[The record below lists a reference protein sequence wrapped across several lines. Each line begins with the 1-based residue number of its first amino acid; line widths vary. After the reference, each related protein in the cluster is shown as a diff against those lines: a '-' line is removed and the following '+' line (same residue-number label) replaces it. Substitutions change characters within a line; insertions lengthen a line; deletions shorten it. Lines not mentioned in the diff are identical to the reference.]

1 MLPTPTFHHVHLNSP
16 NPDAAIDFYVRQ
28 FASTSKTTWGGMAA
42 LQSPNKVMLLFNK
55 VASEPP
61 VLPQSAIWHYGWHVT
76 DVRSKLAEYKTH
88 PEVSLMPL
96 YTEAQG
102 GGYVYINSDSWPN
115 VGNVLGLTTAQIAEA
130 KANNIQPKGGGGF
143 AYMCAP
149 DGTLVEYIG
158 DHPAERFNHVHMWQ
172 EEPFCAQLWYQKHLN
187 APPMPGWANTQ
198 PMTEATCKVARG
210 PDRTW
215 PSLNQEGMFRTPRA
229 GVMFGDVAVQWY
241 APQGDAPLAP
251 SRGQRY
257 DHLAFGVADLDAWI
271 AKLKGEGV
279 KFLDGPYK
287 LGETRAVMI
296 EGPSRE
302 ALELV
307 EVKPT

>member
-1 MLPTPTFHHVHLNSP
+1 MLPTPAFHHVHLNSP
-16 NPDAAIDFYVRQ
+16 DPEAAIGFYTRQ
-28 FASTSKTTWGGMAA
+28 FASTSKIVWNGMSA
-42 LQSPNKVMLLFNK
+42 LRTPNNVMLLFDK
-55 VASEPP
+55 VDKAPP

-76 DVRSKLAEYKTH
+76 DVRKKLAEYKAST
-88 PEVSLMPL
+88 EVTLMPL
-96 YTEAQG
+96 YTEDS
-102 GGYVYINSDSWPN
+102 GGYVYVNSDTWPN
-115 VGNVLGLTTAQIAEA
+115 VGNVLGLTKPQIAEA
-130 KANNIQPKGGGGF
+130 KAKNLQPNGGGGF
-143 AYMCAP
+143 AYMAAP

-172 EEPFCAQLWYQKHLN
+172 EQPFCAQLWYQKHLN
-187 APPMPGWANTQ
+187 ASPTPGWGNTD
-198 PMTEATCKVARG
+198 PLTEDTCQVQRG

-215 PSLNQEGMFRTPRA
+215 PSLTQEGMFRTPRA

-241 APQGDAPLAP
+241 APQSDAPLAG

-257 DHLAFGVADLDAWI
+257 DHLAFGVADLDAWV

-279 KFLDGPYK
+279 TFLEGIYK
-287 LGETRAVMI
+287 LGDTRAVMI

-307 EVKPT
+307 EVK

>member
-1 MLPTPTFHHVHLNSP
+1 MLPTPAFHHVHLNSP
-16 NPDAAIDFYVRQ
+16 NPEADIGFYTQQ
-28 FASTSKTTWGGMAA
+28 FESTSKITWGGMPA
-42 LQSPNKVMLLFNK
+42 LQSPNNIMLLFDK
-55 VASEPP
+55 VDKEPP
-61 VLPQSAIWHYGWHVT
+61 LLPQSAIWHYGWHVT
-76 DVRSKLAEYKTH
+76 DVRRKLAEYKTRS
-88 PEVSLMPL
+88 EVKLMPL
-96 YTEAQG
+96 YVEQA
-102 GGYVYINSDSWPN
+102 GGYVYVNSDTWPN
-115 VGNVLGLTTAQIAEA
+115 VGDVLGLTTAQIAEA
-130 KANNIQPKGGGGF
+130 KAKNFKPKGGGGF
-143 AYMCAP
+143 AYMAAP

-172 EEPFCAQLWYQKHLN
+172 EHPFCAQLWYEKHLN
-187 APPMPGWANTQ
+187 APPMAGRMSPV
-198 PMTEATCKVARG
+198 PVTEATCKVPRG
-210 PDRTW
+210 ADRTW

-257 DHLAFGVADLDAWI
+257 DHLAFGVADLDAWV

-279 KFLDGPYK
+279 TFLEGPYV
-287 LGETRAVMI
+287 LGDTRAVMI

-307 EVKPT
+307 EVK

>member
-1 MLPTPTFHHVHLNSP
+1 MLPTPAFHHVHLNSP
-16 NPDAAIDFYVRQ
+16 DPEAAIGFYTRQ
-28 FASTSKTTWGGMAA
+28 FASTSKIVWNGMSA
-42 LQSPNKVMLLFNK
+42 LRTPNNVMLLFDK
-55 VASEPP
+55 VDKAPP

-76 DVRSKLAEYKTH
+76 DVRKKLAEYKAST
-88 PEVSLMPL
+88 EVTLMPL
-96 YTEAQG
+96 YTEDS
-102 GGYVYINSDSWPN
+102 GGYVYVNSDTWPN
-115 VGNVLGLTTAQIAEA
+115 VGNVLGLTKPQIAEA
-130 KANNIQPKGGGGF
+130 KAKNLQPNGGGGF
-143 AYMCAP
+143 AYMAAP

-172 EEPFCAQLWYQKHLN
+172 EQPFCAQLWYQKHLN
-187 APPMPGWANTQ
+187 APPMPGWGNTD
-198 PMTEATCKVARG
+198 PLTEDTCQVQRG

-215 PSLNQEGMFRTPRA
+215 PSLTQEGMFRTPRA

-241 APQGDAPLAP
+241 APQSDAPLAG

-257 DHLAFGVADLDAWI
+257 DHLAFGVADLDAWV

-279 KFLDGPYK
+279 AFLEGIYK
-287 LGETRAVMI
+287 LGDTRAVMI

-307 EVKPT
+307 EVK

>member
-16 NPDAAIDFYVRQ
+16 NPDAAIGFYTQQ
-28 FASTSKTTWGGMAA
+28 FESTKKITWGGMPA
-42 LQSPNKVMLLFNK
+42 LQSPNNVMLLFNT
-55 VASEPP
+55 VDREPP
-61 VLPQSAIWHYGWHVT
+61 ILPQSAIWHYGWHVT
-76 DVRSKLAEYKTH
+76 DVRKKLAEYKTRA
-88 PEVSLMPL
+88 EVKLMPL
-96 YTEAQG
+96 YTDADSG
-102 GGYVYINSDSWPN
+102 NHVYVNSDTWPN
-115 VGNVLGLTTAQIAEA
+115 VGDVLGLTRAQIADA
-130 KANNIQPKGGGGF
+130 KARGIKPTGGGGF
-143 AYMCAP
+143 AYMAAP

-158 DHPAERFNHVHMWQ
+158 NHPAERFNHVHMWQ

-187 APPMPGWANTQ
+187 APPMAGRTSPV
-198 PMTEATCKVARG
+198 PVTEDNCRVDRG
-210 PDRTW
+210 ADRTW

-241 APQGDAPLAP
+241 APQGSAPLAP

-271 AKLKGEGV
+271 DKLKGEDV
-279 KFLDGPYK
+279 TFLDGPYR
-287 LGETRAVMI
+287 LGDTRAVMI

-307 EVKPT
+307 EVRTQ

>member
-42 LQSPNKVMLLFNK
+42 LQSPNSVMLLFNK
-55 VASEPP
+55 VDREPP

-76 DVRSKLAEYKTH
+76 DVRSKLAEFKTH
-88 PEVSLMPL
+88 HEVTLAPL

-102 GGYVYINSDSWPN
+102 GYVYINSDTWPN

-130 KANNIQPKGGGGF
+130 KAKNLQPKGGGGF
-143 AYMCAP
+143 AYMSAP

-172 EEPFCAQLWYQKHLN
+172 EQPFCAQLWYQTHLN
-187 APPMPGWANTQ
+187 APPMPGWANTE
-198 PMTEATCKVARG
+198 PMTEATCKVPRG

-271 AKLKGEGV
+271 AKLRGEGV
-279 KFLDGPYK
+279 KLLDGPYT

-307 EVKPT
+307 EVK